1 MIKNAVNIL
10 AGVTQTPKLF
20 APGFLFFDKKGC
32 KSYYPLSESS
42 SGSSH
47 I

>member
-20 APGFLFFDKKGC
+20 APGFLFT
-32 KSYYPLSESS
+32 ST
-42 SGSSH
+42 GSVQVLTKRGVKA
-47 I
+47 IIL